1 MTTWDKEKPVDPDSA
16 YAAMNEA
23 MHEGKHVMA
32 RKHALELWHWLC
44 QGGDYPAPWS
54 RTEVDAS
61 IRGVM
66 LATEYLEEYEGW
78 ELDDDEEA
86 GGRQLALF

>member
-1 MTTWDKEKPVDPDSA
+1 MDPTTT

-23 MHEGKHVMA
+23 MRDGKHITA
-32 RKHALELWHWLC
+32 RKRATELWHWLC
-44 QGGDYPAPWS
+44 EGGAYPQRYP

-66 LATEYLEEYEGW
+66 LATEYLEEYEDW
-78 ELDDDEEA
+78 EADDDEEA
-86 GGRQLALF
+86 GGRQLELF